1 MSPVAFTFAAAVTG
15 GLAACAGMWLA
26 RGSTAVPAGM
36 WALVAW
42 LAVAAE
48 AAARLSGGLV
58 TPAAA
63 ANVRLV
69 VTALAVCP
77 TLSLLGAK
85 RPQHG
90 VWQFIVATLAVVLAL
105 PAASAALA
113 RPGSLPAVH
122 PLESWLVVVIVVV
135 GWLNFVGTRRAA
147 AATLIAIAQLV
158 IMRPFLPLFDP
169 ERQIASVVERPA
181 IDAAAAILAACAA
194 LGAAVQGWL
203 AGRIPPREGESID
216 PLALAIG
223 RPFRALRETLGAA
236 WSLRIAERFD
246 AVATARGWPC
256 RLRFQGLEVDRA
268 AADHAWQRDA
278 QRAFTALMRRFVTDD
293 WLRRHAGISRDART
307 IRGRPA

>member
-1 MSPVAFTFAAAVTG
+1 MTPLAVTFAAALAG
-15 GLAACAGMWLA
+15 GLAAVGGMWLA
-26 RGSTAVPAGM
+26 RGSTAVPAGL

-48 AAARLSGGLV
+48 AGSRLSGGLAD
-58 TPAAA
+58 PAAA
-63 ANVRLV
+63 AGARLV

-122 PLESWLVVVIVVV
+122 PLESWLVVVIVAV

-147 AATLIAIAQLV
+147 AATLIAAAQGVLA
-158 IMRPFLPLFDP
+158 RPFLPLLDP
-169 ERQIASVVERPA
+169 ERQIAGVIDAPA
-181 IDAAAAILAACAA
+181 IDAVAAAVAACAS
-194 LGAAVQGWL
+194 LLAAGQGWL
-203 AGRIPPREGESID
+203 ADRRRVASGASAD
-216 PLALAIG
+216 PLAAVIEP
-223 RPFRALRETLGAA
+223 PFLALRETLGAA

-246 AVATARGWPC
+246 AVAAARGWPC
-256 RLRFQGLEVDRA
+256 RLRFGGLEVDGA
-268 AADHAWQRDA
+268 AGDAAWRRDA
-278 QRAFTALMRRFVTDD
+278 RRVFTSLMRRFVTID
-293 WLRRHAGISRDART
+293 WLRRHGGFSRES
-307 IRGRPA
+307 